1 MKYSKSVRIALGA
14 AALALLMAGSGDAF
28 VNHENQM
35 TFSRAVALPGVV
47 LPAGAYSFDLVD
59 SKSSLDVVIVR
70 DRAHTKVFY
79 MGFTNLVRRP
89 KGMSMDTPVIF
100 AEARANEARPIA
112 TWYEIGDSIGHQFL
126 YQ

>member
-1 MKYSKSVRIALGA
+1 MVTAIQAADQYSA
-14 AALALLMAGSGDAF
+14 AG
-28 VNHENQM
+28 
-35 TFSRAVALPGVV
+35 
-47 LPAGAYSFDLVD
+47 
-59 SKSSLDVVIVR
+59 KC

-100 AEARANEARPIA
+100 AEARAHEARPIA